1 MQILSERAFLMNFCW
16 LYNKERKSLTFSSAF
31 KSKLLMS
38 KSMTDSTINFAVIVN
53 LEGREMYHNG

>member
-1 MQILSERAFLMNFCW
+1 MQILSERAFLMTFCW

-38 KSMTDSTINFAVIVN
+38 KSMTDSTINFAVIAN
-53 LEGREMYHNG
+53 LEGR